1 MVAINQS
8 LKLCYFSDIASD
20 IYCKGLVMFIQWE
33 EWFFFFSGISH
44 KVAINVIVPSESKLT
59 VATCN

>member
-1 MVAINQS
+1 
-8 LKLCYFSDIASD
+8 
-20 IYCKGLVMFIQWE
+20 MFIQWE